1 MATDTLVSSG
11 TNTFA
16 TSPQVSD
23 KVYAADYAVLHTAY
37 VDAAGR
43 TNLAATELY
52 AGNLSGQT
60 LAPGIYKW
68 STNVQ
73 VASGTTV
80 TLSGGAN
87 DVWIFQIAGDLT
99 VGTNAIVALDG
110 GAQAKN
116 IFWQVGGGTGVT
128 LETDSQFKGIVLA
141 AKGIEIKD
149 RAAVVGRML
158 AESAV
163 TLISNEITAP

>member
-23 KVYAADYAVLHTAY
+23 KVYAADYAVPTPAKMTAAISDLHTAY

-80 TLSGGAN
+80 TLSGLKVRHYIPTVSRKA
-87 DVWIFQIAGDLT
+87 WRSIAM
-99 VGTNAIVALDG
+99 
-110 GAQAKN
+110 
-116 IFWQVGGGTGVT
+116 
-128 LETDSQFKGIVLA
+128 
-141 AKGIEIKD
+141 
-149 RAAVVGRML
+149 AV
-158 AESAV
+158 
-163 TLISNEITAP
+163 